1 MVWLVNGVQQKIE
14 MHSRWMYH
22 SLPIIRPPILHTAL
36 SLQRGGGLYSNIQLV
51 LTVCTHKCVDAA
63 KSHDDLPVAI
73 WRNSSTTRIFQVC
86 WYFLEKSGREI
97 TWWQETKEDWE
108 VWTYVYIFGGKR
120 RLLCSLSYVKAS
132 NQYYKDSQ
140 TNLRNSYSVRGYLR
154 YSKRPWGI

>member
-1 MVWLVNGVQQKIE
+1 MVNGVQQKIE

-22 SLPIIRPPILHTAL
+22 SLPIIRPPHFAYCFESTEGRRLIFKYSV
-36 SLQRGGGLYSNIQLV
+36 SLN
-51 LTVCTHKCVDAA
+51 CMHVDAA

-86 WYFLEKSGREI
+86 WYFLEKSGSEI

-140 TNLRNSYSVRGYLR
+140 TNLRNSYSVRVYLR
-154 YSKRPWGI
+154 YSKRP